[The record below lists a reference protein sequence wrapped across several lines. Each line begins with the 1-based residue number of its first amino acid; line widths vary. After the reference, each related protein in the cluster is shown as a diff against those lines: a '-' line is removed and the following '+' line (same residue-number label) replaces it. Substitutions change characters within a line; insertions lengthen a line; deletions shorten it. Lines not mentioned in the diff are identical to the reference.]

1 MRAIENFKMSKWKK
15 SSSVENDGKDK
26 SKTSKDKWI
35 NTKIFSSERSW
46 KLQWCLPCLGPG
58 QQWRDGGRRW
68 LFIVILPQCRVKKFK
83 VWVLHLQENGKIACL
98 WGYVSIQYQYSFSFI
113 LIEAEQYRGVSILSP
128 HYFSAELAVVLQVL
142 GLPGGVQE
150 V

>member
-1 MRAIENFKMSKWKK
+1 MRVIENFKMSKWKK
-15 SSSVENDGKDK
+15 SSTLNNDGKYK

-68 LFIVILPQCRVKKFK
+68 IFIVLSRWHVRNLRFESYIHK
-83 VWVLHLQENGKIACL
+83 NMGKWHVC
-98 WGYVSIQYQYSFSFI
+98 GDVSIQYQCSFSFI
-113 LIEAEQYRGVSILSP
+113 LVEAEQYRGVSILSL